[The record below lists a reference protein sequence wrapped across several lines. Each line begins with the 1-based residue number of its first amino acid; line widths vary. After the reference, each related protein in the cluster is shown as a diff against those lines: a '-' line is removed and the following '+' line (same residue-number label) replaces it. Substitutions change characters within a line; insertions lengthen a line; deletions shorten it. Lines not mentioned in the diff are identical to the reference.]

1 MRYREALA
9 GIDEIIPLK
18 DPAYDFKH
26 AWHLFIVR
34 VVSPKMTRIEFMDKL
49 KAENIGSG
57 LHFLAAHLQ
66 KYYRENM
73 GFKRG
78 ILPDTEWNSDHI
90 CSLPLFPDMRLEDV
104 DDVAAA
110 IKKVLANG

>member
-1 MRYREALA
+1 MT
-9 GIDEIIPLK
+9 
-18 DPAYDFKH
+18 
-26 AWHLFIVR
+26 IV
-34 VVSPKMTRIEFMDKL
+34 VPVLITNCQVSL
-49 KAENIGSG
+49 
-57 LHFLAAHLQ
+57 
-66 KYYRENM
+66 KYYREDM

-78 ILPDTEWNSDHI
+78 ILPNTEWNSDHI